1 MGIEHGKYSGG
12 KWGGKYLRAPDIFFI
27 ILEKGK
33 GRLMRLA

>member
-12 KWGGKYLRAPDIFFI
+12 KWGGKYLRAPDIFFT